1 MTFIRKHKW
10 TLIVL
15 CALVVLWTVLE
26 VTQGLLANYD
36 SSLREQLFGLRN
48 QAQVEAIEAKI
59 EFLQPVIRFVGNSSF
74 YLIYFFMALPLLT
87 LLFKLDSWLTLAY
100 YLLAHL
106 CTYIFSCLIMGGG
119 LEMFTAPL
127 KQSGYMMLRGY
138 LIWAVFAVVF
148 YLRKKQKTDSSPLSS
163 SPQQARGKAL
173 FQKHKWTLIVLCS
186 LVVLWTVMD
195 VAGTALLLH
204 QNSLSLSRAGL
215 SSQAELTAVQEQME
229 SLRSI
234 SAFFTNSTG
243 YLMSFFLFLPL
254 LTLIFKL
261 EPWLT
266 LAYYLLAHLCT
277 YLFSCLI
284 LGGSTDVVS
293 SYFYQSGI
301 RMVIGYLIWAICAIA
316 LHFWKGQKRNKVQA

>member
-26 VTQGLLANYD
+26 VTQTLLANYD

-59 EFLQPVIRFVGNSSF
+59 EFLQPIIRFVGNSWG

-119 LEMFTAPL
+119 LEMVTAPL

-163 SPQQARGKAL
+163 SQQAKGKTL

-186 LVVLWTVMD
+186 LVVLWTMMD

-204 QNSLSLSRAGL
+204 QNSLALSRAGL
-215 SSQAELTAVQEQME
+215 SSQAELTAVQEQLE

>member
-1 MTFIRKHKW
+1 MTFVRKHKW
-10 TLIVL
+10 TLIIL

-26 VTQGLLANYD
+26 VGQGLLTQYT
-36 SSLREQLFGLRN
+36 SSLREQLPALRN
-48 QAQVEAIEAKI
+48 QAQVEAIKAKI
-59 EFLQPVIRFVGNSSF
+59 EFWQPISRFMVNSWG

-119 LEMFTAPL
+119 LEMVTAPL

-163 SPQQARGKAL
+163 SQQAKGKTL

-301 RMVIGYLIWAICAIA
+301 RMVIGYLIWAICSIA
-316 LHFWKGQKRNKVQA
+316 LHFWKGQKRKKVQA

>member
-1 MTFIRKHKW
+1 MTFVRKHKW

-15 CALVVLWTVLE
+15 CALVVLWTVRG
-26 VTQGLLANYD
+26 VTQMLLTNYE
-36 SSLREQLFGLRN
+36 STLWKQLPTLRN
-48 QAQVEAIEAKI
+48 QAQVEAIEEKI
-59 EFLQPVIRFVGNSSF
+59 EFLRPIIRFLGDLSI
-74 YLIYFFMALPLLT
+74 YLIYSFMVLPLLT
-87 LLFKLDSWLTLAY
+87 LVFKLDPWLTLAY

-106 CTYIFSCLIMGGG
+106 CTYIFSCLIMGNS
-119 LEMFTAPL
+119 LDLIIPIL
-127 KQSGYMMLRGY
+127 LWDGYMMLRGY
-138 LIWAVFAVVF
+138 LIWAVFAVVL
-148 YLRKKQKTDSSPLSS
+148 YLRKKQKTNSSPLSS
-163 SPQQARGKAL
+163 SSQQTRGKTL
-173 FQKHKWTLIVLCS
+173 FQKHKWTLIVLCA

-215 SSQAELTAVQEQME
+215 SSQAELTAVQEQLE

-243 YLMSFFLFLPL
+243 YLMSFFLLLPL

-316 LHFWKGQKRNKVQA
+316 LHFWKGQKRKKVQA

>member
-1 MTFIRKHKW
+1 MTFVRKHKW

-26 VTQGLLANYD
+26 VGQGLLTQYT
-36 SSLREQLFGLRN
+36 SSLREQLPALRN

-59 EFLQPVIRFVGNSSF
+59 EFWQPISLFVSNFWG

-106 CTYIFSCLIMGGG
+106 CTYLFSCLIMGGG
-119 LEMFTAPL
+119 LEMVIAPL

-163 SPQQARGKAL
+163 SQQAKGKTL
-173 FQKHKWTLIVLCS
+173 FQKHKWTLIVMCS

-229 SLRSI
+229 SLRSV

-301 RMVIGYLIWAICAIA
+301 RMVIGYLIWAICSIA

>member
-1 MTFIRKHKW
+1 MTFIKKHKW

-15 CALVVLWTVLE
+15 CALVVLWTLRG
-26 VTQGLLANYD
+26 VTQMLLTNYE
-36 SSLREQLFGLRN
+36 STLWEQLPTLRN
-48 QAQVEAIEAKI
+48 QAQVEAIEEKI
-59 EFLQPVIRFVGNSSF
+59 EFLRPIIRFLGDLSI
-74 YLIYFFMALPLLT
+74 YLIYSFMVLPLLT
-87 LLFKLDSWLTLAY
+87 LVFKLDPWLTLAY
-100 YLLAHL
+100 YLLVHL
-106 CTYIFSCLIMGGG
+106 CTYIFSCLIMGNS
-119 LEMFTAPL
+119 LDLIIPIL
-127 KQSGYMMLRGY
+127 LWDGYMMLRGY
-138 LIWAVFAVVF
+138 LIWAVFAVVL
-148 YLRKKQKTDSSPLSS
+148 YLRKKQKTNSSPLSS
-163 SPQQARGKAL
+163 SSQQARGKTL
-173 FQKHKWTLIVLCS
+173 FQKHKWTLIVLCA

-215 SSQAELTAVQEQME
+215 SSQAELTAVQEQLE
-229 SLRSI
+229 SLRSV

-243 YLMSFFLFLPL
+243 YLMSFFLLLPL

-266 LAYYLLAHLCT
+266 LAYYLLAHVCT

-316 LHFWKGQKRNKVQA
+316 LHFWKGQKRKKVQA

>member
-1 MTFIRKHKW
+1 MTFVRKHKW
-10 TLIVL
+10 TLIIL

-26 VTQGLLANYD
+26 VGQGLLTQYT
-36 SSLREQLFGLRN
+36 SSLREQLPALRN

-59 EFLQPVIRFVGNSSF
+59 EFLQPIIRFVGNSWG

-100 YLLAHL
+100 YLLA
-106 CTYIFSCLIMGGG
+106 YIFSCLIMGGG
-119 LEMFTAPL
+119 LEMVTAPL

-163 SPQQARGKAL
+163 SQQAKGKTL

-301 RMVIGYLIWAICAIA
+301 RMVIGYLIWAICSIA

>member
-1 MTFIRKHKW
+1 MTFIKKHKW

-26 VTQGLLANYD
+26 VGQGLLTQYT
-36 SSLREQLFGLRN
+36 SSLREQLPALRN

-59 EFLQPVIRFVGNSSF
+59 EFLQPIIRFVGNSWG

-119 LEMFTAPL
+119 LEMVTAPL

-163 SPQQARGKAL
+163 SSQQARGKAL
-173 FQKHKWTLIVLCS
+173 FQKHKWTLIVLCA

-277 YLFSCLI
+277 YIFSFLI
-284 LGGSTDVVS
+284 MGGGLEMVTAPLK
-293 SYFYQSGI
+293 QSGYMML
-301 RMVIGYLIWAICAIA
+301 RGYLIWAVFAVVFY
-316 LHFWKGQKRNKVQA
+316 LRKRQQQKAAQA

>member
-1 MTFIRKHKW
+1 MTFVRKHKW

-26 VTQGLLANYD
+26 VTQTLLANYD
-36 SSLREQLFGLRN
+36 SSLREKLFGLRN
-48 QAQVEAIEAKI
+48 QAQVETIEAKI
-59 EFLQPVIRFVGNSSF
+59 EFWQPISLFVSNFWG

-119 LEMFTAPL
+119 LEMVTAPL

-163 SPQQARGKAL
+163 SQQAKEKAL
-173 FQKHKWTLIVLCS
+173 FQKHKWTLIVLCA

-215 SSQAELTAVQEQME
+215 SSQAELTAVQEQLE
-229 SLRSI
+229 SLRSV

-243 YLMSFFLFLPL
+243 YLMSFFLLLPL

>member
-1 MTFIRKHKW
+1 MTFIKKHKW

-15 CALVVLWTVLE
+15 CALVVLWTVRG
-26 VTQGLLANYD
+26 VTQMLLTNYE
-36 SSLREQLFGLRN
+36 STLWEQLPTLRN
-48 QAQVEAIEAKI
+48 QAQVEAIEEKI
-59 EFLQPVIRFVGNSSF
+59 EFLRPIIRFLGDLSI
-74 YLIYFFMALPLLT
+74 YLIYSFMVLPLLT
-87 LLFKLDSWLTLAY
+87 LVFKLDPWLTLAY

-106 CTYIFSCLIMGGG
+106 CTYIFSCLIMGNS
-119 LEMFTAPL
+119 LDLIIPIL
-127 KQSGYMMLRGY
+127 LWDGYMMLRGY
-138 LIWAVFAVVF
+138 LIWAVFAVVL
-148 YLRKKQKTDSSPLSS
+148 YLRKKQKTNSSPLSS

-173 FQKHKWTLIVLCS
+173 FQKHKWTLIVLCA

-195 VAGTALLLH
+195 MAGTALLLH
-204 QNSLSLSRAGL
+204 QNSLALSRAGL
-215 SSQAELTAVQEQME
+215 SSQAELTAVQEQLE
-229 SLRSI
+229 SLRSV

-243 YLMSFFLFLPL
+243 YLMSFFLLLPL

-266 LAYYLLAHLCT
+266 LAYYLLAHVCT

-316 LHFWKGQKRNKVQA
+316 LHFWKGQKRKKVQA

>member
-1 MTFIRKHKW
+1 MTFVRKHKW

-26 VTQGLLANYD
+26 VGQGLLTQYT
-36 SSLREQLFGLRN
+36 SSLREQLPALRN

-59 EFLQPVIRFVGNSSF
+59 EFWQPISQFMVNSWG

-119 LEMFTAPL
+119 LEMVTAPL

-163 SPQQARGKAL
+163 SQQAKGKTL

>member
-26 VTQGLLANYD
+26 VTQTLLAHYD
-36 SSLREQLFGLRN
+36 SSLREQLPALRN

-59 EFLQPVIRFVGNSSF
+59 EFWQPISLFVSNFWG

-119 LEMFTAPL
+119 LEMVTAPL

-163 SPQQARGKAL
+163 SQQAKGKTL

-215 SSQAELTAVQEQME
+215 SSQAELTSVQEQLE
-229 SLRSI
+229 SLRSV

-301 RMVIGYLIWAICAIA
+301 RMVIGYLIWAICSIA
-316 LHFWKGQKRNKVQA
+316 LHFWKGQKRKKVRA

>member
-1 MTFIRKHKW
+1 MTFIKKHKW

-26 VTQGLLANYD
+26 VGQGLLTQYT
-36 SSLREQLFGLRN
+36 SSLREQLPALRN

-59 EFLQPVIRFVGNSSF
+59 EFLQPIIRFVGNSWG

-119 LEMFTAPL
+119 LEMVTAPL

-163 SPQQARGKAL
+163 SSQQARGKAL
-173 FQKHKWTLIVLCS
+173 FQKHKWTLIVLCA

-277 YLFSCLI
+277 YIFSCLI
-284 LGGSTDVVS
+284 MGGGLEMVTAPLK
-293 SYFYQSGI
+293 QSGYMML
-301 RMVIGYLIWAICAIA
+301 RGYLIWAVFAVVFY
-316 LHFWKGQKRNKVQA
+316 LRKRQQQKAAQA

>member
-1 MTFIRKHKW
+1 MTFIKKHKW

-26 VTQGLLANYD
+26 VTQGLLTQYT
-36 SSLREQLFGLRN
+36 SSLRAQLPALRN

-59 EFLQPVIRFVGNSSF
+59 EFWQPISLFMSNFWG

-119 LEMFTAPL
+119 LEMVTAPL

-163 SPQQARGKAL
+163 SQQAKGKTL
-173 FQKHKWTLIVLCS
+173 FQKHNWTLIVLCS
-186 LVVLWTVMD
+186 LVVLWTMMD

-204 QNSLSLSRAGL
+204 QNSLALSRAGL
-215 SSQAELTAVQEQME
+215 SSQAELTAVQEQLE

>member
-26 VTQGLLANYD
+26 VTQTLLAHYD
-36 SSLREQLFGLRN
+36 SSLREQLPALRN

-59 EFLQPVIRFVGNSSF
+59 EFWQPISLFVSNFWG

-119 LEMFTAPL
+119 LEMVTAPL

-163 SPQQARGKAL
+163 SQQAKGKTL

-215 SSQAELTAVQEQME
+215 SSQAELTSVQEQLE
-229 SLRSI
+229 SLRSV

-316 LHFWKGQKRNKVQA
+316 LHFWKGQKRKKVRA